1 MHMKKILLLGTGGTI
16 ASKPESTGLEPELP
30 VEELMRFVP
39 KAADFCEVTGRQ
51 IMNVDST
58 NLGPDGW
65 LTIAEAIRGSYD
77 DYDGFVVAHGT
88 DTLAYTAA
96 ALSYLIQRSPK
107 PIVLTGAQKPI
118 DDSSTDARDNL
129 YNSLFY
135 ASCAGASDVSV
146 VFNDKVIAGTRA
158 KKTRSKSYDA
168 FSSINF
174 PALEAIRDGRII
186 KFIGRDS
193 ENYCA
198 DRTAGHVFYDRLDT
212 SVSMLKLIPSM
223 NGNALRAVAD
233 LSDAVIIESF
243 GVGGIPE
250 DVERGFG
257 EAISDCI
264 AAGKTIVVA
273 TQVTEE
279 GSNMQAYR
287 VGNMIKN
294 EFDLIETYDMTLE
307 AAAAKLMWILGQTK
321 DPAKIR
327 EMFYRTVNFD
337 ILYR

>member
-1 MHMKKILLLGTGGTI
+1 MKRIMLLGTGGTI
-16 ASKPESTGLEPELP
+16 ASKPESTGLEPELS
-30 VEELMRFVP
+30 VEELMQFVP
-39 KAADFCEVTGRQ
+39 GSSDFCTVTGRQ
-51 IMNVDST
+51 ILNLDST
-58 NLGPDGW
+58 NLGPAGW
-65 LTIAEAIRGSYD
+65 QTIAGAIRDNYD
-77 DYDGFVVAHGT
+77 AFDGFVVAHGT

-118 DDSSTDARDNL
+118 DESSTDARDNL

-135 ASCAGASDVSV
+135 ASCGEASDVSV
-146 VFNDKVIAGTRA
+146 VFNGKVIAGTRA
-158 KKTRSKSYDA
+158 QKTRSKSYDA

-174 PALEAIRDGRII
+174 PELEVIRDGRVIR
-186 KFIGRDS
+186 FVGRDS
-193 ENYCA
+193 DNYCA
-198 DRTAGHVFYDRLDT
+198 DRSRGPVFYDKMDT
-212 SVSMLKLIPSM
+212 SVSLLKLIPSM
-223 NGNALRAVAD
+223 NGDVLRAVAN

-250 DVERGFG
+250 DPERGFG
-257 EAISDCI
+257 KAIAECI
-264 AAGKTIVVA
+264 AAGKTIAVA
-273 TQVTEE
+273 TQVAEE

-287 VGNMIKN
+287 VGNKVKN
-294 EFDLIETYDMTLE
+294 EFELIETYDMTLE